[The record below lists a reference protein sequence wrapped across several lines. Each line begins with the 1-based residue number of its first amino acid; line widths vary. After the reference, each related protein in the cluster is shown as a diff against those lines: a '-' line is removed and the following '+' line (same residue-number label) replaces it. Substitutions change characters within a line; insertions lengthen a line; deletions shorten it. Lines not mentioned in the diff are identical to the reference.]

1 MTDAQDRLAAA
12 LADRYRIERELGQG
26 GMATVFLAED
36 LKHGRKVAIKVL
48 RPELA
53 AVIGAERFL
62 REIKTIANLQHSH
75 ILGLI
80 DSGEVNGTAY
90 YVMPFV
96 EGESLRDRLNREK
109 QLPISDAVR
118 ISTEVASALDYAHRH
133 GVIHRDIKPENV
145 LLHDGQALVAD
156 FGIALA
162 VSTAGGTRMTET
174 GMSLGTPHYMSP
186 EQAMGER
193 EITARSDVYA
203 LGAMTYEMLVGEP
216 PFTGPTAQSIV
227 AKVLTEEPRPL
238 VARRHTIAPDVEAAV
253 MTALEKMPAD
263 RFATAAQ
270 FADALNGRAGTMAAP
285 RAASAAGT
293 RATLKWRRWFYLSA
307 AVAVLCAGLAIWS
320 LITRRNPGEEAS
332 RQYVTVGRGQ
342 VVSTVVPSLAIS
354 PDGSLI
360 VFVSQDPNQPLYLKR
375 RDQFDPIPL
384 VGTEGGNNP
393 VFSPDGEWIAFVVNS
408 QLRKIRVTGG
418 SIANIAD
425 SVGQTLG
432 SFGGATWLD
441 DNTLVYTTTSLL
453 SLKRVSADGGE
464 ASLILPDSLLRGRG
478 AGNPVALPG
487 SRALLFKTCT
497 SGCTIMAVH
506 VLDLTTGEQK
516 VLIEDA
522 ALAWYI
528 GENRLFYV
536 RRDGVGLVAPFDL
549 DRLELKGAGVPV
561 IDDVLVNNGFPFLT
575 WSPSGTLAYLAGTG
589 NTAETEVVRVNRSGR
604 PVTIDTTWF
613 GTFNSLAVS
622 PTGRRVVVGA
632 GATTGGL
639 NVWIK
644 DLDRGPFTRL
654 SFSGA
659 DRRPVWSPDGR
670 TIAFIRDTST
680 LGWVVGHASDGS
692 GQDITLGLVD
702 RMIQEI
708 DWSSDGRWIVART
721 DNGTAGNG
729 DLIGIRVGTDSAPVD
744 LAATPFTELHPA
756 ISPDSRWLAY
766 TSNESGT
773 NEVYVRPFPNAS
785 GGRWQV
791 SRGGGSQPRW
801 SRDGRELVFISS
813 TQLMAARISTRQG
826 FQVESLEPLF
836 SSRDFRQ
843 DQFHQTYDVL
853 PDGQFLFMVGRRA
866 LTQAGPPRIAWVENW
881 LADLRTRLRP

>member
-1 MTDAQDRLAAA
+1 MSQVPYLLVEA

-26 GMATVFLAED
+26 GMATVYLAQD
-36 LKHGRKVAIKVL
+36 LRHDRKVAIKVL

-53 AVIGAERFL
+53 AVIGTERFL

-109 QLPISDAVR
+109 QLPIPDAVR
-118 ISTEVASALDYAHRH
+118 IASEVASALDYAHRH

-162 VSTAGGTRMTET
+162 VSAAGGTRMTET

-203 LGAMTYEMLVGEP
+203 LGAMTYEMMVGEP

-238 VARRHTIAPDVEAAV
+238 AARRHTIAPEVEGAV

-270 FADALNGRAGTMAAP
+270 FADALNGRTAAVTAP
-285 RAASAAGT
+285 RAGAAA
-293 RATLKWRRWFYLSA
+293 RSTLKWRRWFYVSA
-307 AVAVLCAGLAIWS
+307 AVALLFAAAAAWS
-320 LITRRNPGEEAS
+320 LAVRGPTGGEPS
-332 RQYVTVGRGQ
+332 RQYVTVGRDLA
-342 VVSTVVPSLAIS
+342 VSTVVPSLAIS

-360 VFVSQDPNQPLYLKR
+360 VFVSQDPNQPLYLKQ

-384 VGTEGGNNP
+384 AGTEGGNNP
-393 VFSPDGEWIAFVVNS
+393 VFSPDGQWIAFVVNG
-408 QLRKIRVTGG
+408 QLRKIRITGG
-418 SIANIAD
+418 SITNIAD

-464 ASLILPDSLLRGRG
+464 PTLILPDSLLRGRG
-478 AGNPVALPG
+478 TGNPVALPG
-487 SRALLFKTCT
+487 VRALLFKTCT

-506 VLDLTTGEQK
+506 ALDLTTGEQK
-516 VLIEDA
+516 LLIEDA

-549 DRLELKGAGVPV
+549 DRLELRGAGVPV

-575 WSPSGTLAYLAGTG
+575 WSRSGTLAYLSGTG
-589 NTAETEVVRVNRSGR
+589 NTAEAEVVRVNRSGG
-604 PVTIDTTWF
+604 PATIDTTWF
-613 GTFNSLAVS
+613 GTFNSIAVS
-622 PTGRRVVVGA
+622 PNGRRVVVGA

-654 SFSGA
+654 SFNGA

-670 TIAFIRDTST
+670 TVAFIRDTST

-692 GQDITLGLVD
+692 GLDVTLGLVD

-744 LAATPFTELHPA
+744 LVASPFTELHPSV
-756 ISPDSRWLAY
+756 SPDSRWLAF

-773 NEVYVRPFPNAS
+773 NEVYVRPFPGSS

-791 SRGGGSQPRW
+791 SRGGGTQPRW
-801 SRDGRELVFISS
+801 SRDGRELFFISG
-813 TQLMAARISTRQG
+813 TQLIAARINTRSG
-826 FQVESLEPLF
+826 FEVENLEPLF

-843 DQFHQTYDVL
+843 DQFHQTYDIL
-853 PDGQFLFMVGRRA
+853 PDGRFLFMVGRRA
-866 LTQAGPPRIAWVENW
+866 LTREGPPRIAWVENW
-881 LADLRTRLRP
+881 LADLKNRLRR